1 MLVEKLDVLGIFF
14 DLDEYIDL
22 FLYFLGNNLGF
33 GVNKIV
39 LL

>member
-33 GVNKIV
+33 EMKERV